1 MRSSI
6 SFHKKVRD
14 AVNDTRTVPLPE
26 KKDVLCY
33 NTNSMI
39 LVTGGT
45 GFIGQALVRRLV
57 ASGRPVRIL
66 LRPSQKSPH
75 LPKGVSVE
83 AAVSSLKDER
93 GLRSALIGVDTI
105 FHLAGGE
112 RKGSRSDLEGV
123 DVEGS
128 RVLAGVA
135 RQAGVERIIY
145 PSHLGADRSSAYPVL
160 QAKAIAEHFFKE
172 NGIGY
177 TIFRCGPVF
186 GPGDQFSTGLA
197 DLLRWAPGL
206 FLLPGDGHSLIQPIW
221 IGDLVE
227 CMLVAMEDPSTMN
240 QTYGVGGGE
249 YLTFREVLEGVMQIT
264 GYRRLIVQ
272 IQPVYIRLF
281 SLWLEQTFP
290 KFPISI
296 FWLDYI
302 AADRTCPLDT
312 LPRQFGVIPARFIQ
326 NLGHLKSSARTAALS
341 T

>member
-1 MRSSI
+1 M
-6 SFHKKVRD
+6 
-14 AVNDTRTVPLPE
+14 P
-26 KKDVLCY
+26 
-33 NTNSMI
+33 MI

-45 GFIGQALVRRLV
+45 GFIGQAVVQRLV
-57 ASGRPVRIL
+57 AAGKPVRLL
-66 LRPSQKSPH
+66 LRPSQTSPN
-75 LPKGVSVE
+75 LPKGIPVE
-83 AAVSSLKDER
+83 AAVSSLNDER
-93 GLRSALIGVDTI
+93 GLRSALVGVDTI

-128 RVLAGVA
+128 RVLAFVA

-160 QAKAIAEHFFKE
+160 KAKAIAEHFFKE
-172 NGIGY
+172 NGMGY
-177 TIFRCGPVF
+177 TIFRCGPVI

-197 DLLRWAPGL
+197 NLLKLAPGF
-206 FLLPGDGHSLIQPIW
+206 FLIPGDGHSLVQPIW

-227 CMLVAMEDPSTMN
+227 CMMVALEDPATIN

-249 YLTFREVLEGVMQIT
+249 YLTFREVLEMVMQVT
-264 GYRRLIVQ
+264 GFRRVLLQ
-272 IQPVYIRLF
+272 LQPVYIRLF

-290 KFPISI
+290 RFPISI

-312 LPRQFGVIPARFIQ
+312 LPRQFGVIPARFVQ
-326 NLGHLKSSARTAALS
+326 NLGHLRSSARTAASS